1 VKVYVVEVLNI
12 DTSRVDK
19 VFYTKSKA
27 NQYAKQ
33 LEQEDEWIQG
43 IIIWE
48 REVE

>member
-1 VKVYVVEVLNI
+1 MKVYVVEVHNI

-33 LEQEDEWIQG
+33 VEQEDEWCVG
-43 IIIWE
+43 ISIYE